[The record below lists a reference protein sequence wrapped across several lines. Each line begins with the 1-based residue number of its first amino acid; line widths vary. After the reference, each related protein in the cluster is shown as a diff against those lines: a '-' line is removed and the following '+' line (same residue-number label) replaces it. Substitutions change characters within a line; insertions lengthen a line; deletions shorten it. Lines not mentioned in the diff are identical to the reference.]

1 MLALDFIRQNK
12 EIVSAGLKAKGY
24 NINIEKFLSMDEER
38 RHLILEV
45 ERLRSEKNKAT
56 EKISILKKEGRDASG
71 ILEEMKELTERIKKI
86 DSDLSEKDTFVKEQ
100 LLFIPNIPNKDVPI
114 GDETCNKEVRSWG
127 KIPKFKFEPKC
138 HDELGEN
145 NGFLDF
151 KRASK
156 ITGSGFIIF
165 KDKGAKLERALIN
178 YMLDVHTNKHKYQEV
193 SPPFIV
199 NSSSMTGTGQL
210 PKMHQDMYK
219 IEEEDLYLVPTAEVP
234 VTNIY
239 RNEVLQEDDLPLS
252 FAAYTPC
259 FRKEAGAYG
268 KDTKG
273 MSRVHQ
279 FDKVELVRFVHPDN
293 SYEELEK
300 LLLHAEYILQSLGLH
315 YRVVILASGDLSF
328 SAAKCYDIEVWA
340 PGMKKYLEVSSC
352 SNFEDFQS
360 RRMSI
365 KFKPKSGG
373 KPEFIHTLNGSG
385 VALARLFISFIETY
399 QQQDGKI
406 KIPGILRPYLGG
418 IKYI

>member
-1 MLALDFIRQNK
+1 
-12 EIVSAGLKAKGY
+12 
-24 NINIEKFLSMDEER
+24 
-38 RHLILEV
+38 
-45 ERLRSEKNKAT
+45 
-56 EKISILKKEGRDASG
+56 
-71 ILEEMKELTERIKKI
+71 
-86 DSDLSEKDTFVKEQ
+86 
-100 LLFIPNIPNKDVPI
+100 
-114 GDETCNKEVRSWG
+114 
-127 KIPKFKFEPKC
+127 
-138 HDELGEN
+138 
-145 NGFLDF
+145 
-151 KRASK
+151 
-156 ITGSGFIIF
+156 
-165 KDKGAKLERALIN
+165 
-178 YMLDVHTNKHKYQEV
+178 
-193 SPPFIV
+193 
-199 NSSSMTGTGQL
+199 MTGTGQL